1 MDYMNLFVR
10 FLISAGIAL
19 MVGFA
24 IYGITFPL
32 LAEGLTKTELILG
45 QYFLPATITII
56 TFVFIFI
63 ITGRE
68 GGK

>member
-1 MDYMNLFVR
+1 MDYMNLFIR

-45 QYFLPATITII
+45 QYVLPATITII